1 MFVNA
6 WQRRETFD
14 PGRGTLPGW
23 LIGIARH
30 KVVDRLRAN
39 ARQPSPVP
47 ETPES
52 PTEDPGLERLADRLL
67 VADAL
72 GRLPAEQRMA
82 LELAFF
88 EGYSHSEVAQRL
100 DLPLG
105 TVKSQI
111 RRGLERLRQHVST
124 GEGSA

>member
-1 MFVNA
+1 
-6 WQRRETFD
+6 
-14 PGRGTLPGW
+14 
-23 LIGIARH
+23 
-30 KVVDRLRAN
+30 
-39 ARQPSPVP
+39 
-47 ETPES
+47 
-52 PTEDPGLERLADRLL
+52 
-67 VADAL
+67 
-72 GRLPAEQRMA
+72 MA

-111 RRGLERLRQHVST
+111 RRGLERLRQHLST